1 MILVDTSIW
10 VDHLRRGNG
19 RLAALLEE
27 GQVLTHPFVVGEL
40 ACGSLRNRVEVL
52 TLLGTLPEA
61 KVAEHQEVME
71 FVERDRIF
79 GRGIGWI
86 DAHLLASA
94 LLSGT
99 TLWTVDQ
106 QLARVAS
113 ILKIPAD
120 ITY

>member
-10 VDHLRRGNG
+10 IDHLRRGNR

-27 GQVLTHPFVVGEL
+27 GEVLTHPFVVGEL

-61 KVAEHQEVME
+61 KVAEHREVME
-71 FVERDRIF
+71 FVERDRVF

-94 LLSGT
+94 LLSGAA
-99 TLWTVDQ
+99 LWTVDQ

-120 ITY
+120 IT

>member
-10 VDHLRRGNG
+10 VDHLRRGNQ
-19 RLAALLEE
+19 RLVALLEE

-40 ACGSLRNRVEVL
+40 ACGSLRNRAEVL
-52 TLLGTLPEA
+52 TLLQTLPEA
-61 KVAEHQEVME
+61 KVAEHREVME
-71 FVERDRIF
+71 FVERSQLF
-79 GRGIGWI
+79 GHGVGWI

-99 TLWTVDQ
+99 ALWTADQ

-113 ILKIPAD
+113 VLKIPAD
-120 ITY
+120 IA